1 MQLDAI
7 LVTLTGISY
16 FVVGVMQLTKGA
28 PGNAIMWIGY
38 ALAQIGL
45 YWNLK

>member
-1 MQLDAI
+1 MSLDSI

-16 FVVGVMQLTKGA
+16 AIVGIMQLTKGA
-28 PGNAIMWIGY
+28 TGNAIMWIGY

-45 YWNLK
+45 WMNLK